1 MTERPM
7 CPSTDLQECKVCSQ
21 KILGWTVFGN
31 TLLAAIKIS
40 GGVFTNSS
48 GLLAD
53 GFQSISCVATSILI
67 MVSLGFSQRR
77 SDEHFPLGYAKV
89 EFIAAL
95 SAFSIL
101 IGIGLFVAMSSLL
114 GILRRDFVQ
123 PDIMALP
130 IVVVSALSTYMIYR
144 YNFCAGKKLDSP
156 GMVANGCHA
165 GADLFSSGAVIVA
178 IIVSQFGPSFAVFD
192 KVAALIVGVIIIKD
206 SLSHWMS
213 NLQIIL
219 DQVPGPGFQRT
230 IEQVIMQVDPGY
242 RMGGMKYR
250 RVGKRFWIGVTLRC
264 PMTGTV
270 AQNDALMDSFKR
282 ALIKALP
289 EIGDIDFFIEMA

>member
-7 CPSTDLQECKVCSQ
+7 CPSTDLEDCKGCSK
-21 KILGWTVFGN
+21 KILVWTVLGN
-31 TLLAAIKIS
+31 TLLAGMKIA
-40 GGVFTNSS
+40 GGTFTNSA

-67 MVSLGFSQRR
+67 MVSLGFSQRG
-77 SDEHFPLGYAKV
+77 SDERFPYGYAKI

-101 IGIGLFVAMSSLL
+101 IGIGLFIVLTNVV

-123 PDIMALP
+123 PDIIALP
-130 IVVVSALSTYMIYR
+130 VVMVSALLTYMIYR
-144 YNFCAGKKLDSP
+144 YNFCAGVKLDSA

-192 KVAALIVGVIIIKD
+192 KLAALIVGVIIIKD
-206 SLSHWMS
+206 SLSHWMG
-213 NLQIIL
+213 NLHVIL
-219 DQVPGPGFQRT
+219 DQVSGPGFQRT
-230 IEQVIMQVDPGY
+230 IEKVILDAGPDYQMTA
-242 RMGGMKYR
+242 MKYR
-250 RVGKRFWIGVTLRC
+250 RVGKKLWVGISLRSPVTPSVRE
-264 PMTGTV
+264 
-270 AQNDALMDSFKR
+270 NDVLMGELQR
-282 ALIKALP
+282 LLMAALP
-289 EIGDIDFFIEMA
+289 EISEIDFFIETV